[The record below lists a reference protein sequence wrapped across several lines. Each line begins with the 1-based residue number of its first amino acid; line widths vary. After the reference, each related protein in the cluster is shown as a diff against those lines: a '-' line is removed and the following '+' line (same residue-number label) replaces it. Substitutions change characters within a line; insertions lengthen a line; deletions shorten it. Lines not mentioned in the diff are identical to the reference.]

1 MPATVDAD
9 APVAKTTYMLLLVY
23 LVIIFSRVLDV
34 TVPNLKIPF
43 VTLIV
48 MCLALFLSGN
58 VLRLLS
64 SRTGLLLCAFTAW
77 MGVTAL
83 TGVWWRGS
91 VPAVASAVM
100 SLALAFVIAGTL
112 TTAERLKKA
121 LYVIGFCSLLA
132 ALESYMF
139 GEEGTGRLALSAGS
153 FMDPNA
159 YAMTLVLGVP
169 LLLFFARRIH
179 SVFWKVV
186 AIAGVIVIL
195 RTALYT
201 GSRGALIAMGVLA
214 VLLFFRLPW
223 KQKILLLVI
232 SAVLLPAG
240 YVLLPEYLKLRYL
253 TLFTNDVQT
262 SDNRLREQVEGG
274 DMSSTESRL
283 ALLRASLR
291 MTFGHPLFGV
301 GPGDFPTEN
310 FNVVQRETGRKIW
323 LVSHNSYTQASSET
337 GIPGFLMFVTLLFL
351 TLRNTQKV
359 VSAAKSASPPPPLL
373 VECALY
379 LNITTLTI
387 CSAAF
392 FLSIAYEQMIFVLVG
407 LSVAV
412 ERLYLRH
419 LSTAPVPSPGTA
431 AAEPRPLSAFD
442 QFRTSSSTPQVY

>member
-1 MPATVDAD
+1 MPATANSD
-9 APVAKTTYMLLLVY
+9 APGGKTTYVLLLTY
-23 LVIIFSRVLDV
+23 LVILFSRILDV

-48 MCLALFLSGN
+48 MCIALFLSGN
-58 VLRLLS
+58 ALRLVS
-64 SRTGLLLCAFTAW
+64 TRTGLLLCLFTAW
-77 MGVTAL
+77 LGITAL

-91 VPAVASAVM
+91 LPAVESAVM
-100 SLALAFVIAGTL
+100 SLALVFVIAGCL
-112 TTAERLKKA
+112 STAERLKTA
-121 LYVIGFCSLLA
+121 LYVIGFCSLAA
-132 ALESYMF
+132 ALQSYIF
-139 GEEGTGRLALSAGS
+139 GEEGTGRLTLSAGS

-179 SVFWKVV
+179 SVFWKLV
-186 AIAGVIVIL
+186 AIGGVIVIL

-232 SAVLLPAG
+232 SAVLLPSG

-262 SDNRLREQVEGG
+262 SDSRLREQVQGG
-274 DMSSTESRL
+274 DMGSTESRL
-283 ALLRASLR
+283 ALLQASLR
-291 MTFGHPLFGV
+291 MTFDHPLLGV

-310 FNVVQRETGRKIW
+310 FNVVQRQTGRKIW

-337 GIPGFLMFVTLLFL
+337 GIPGFLMFVALLFL
-351 TLRNTQKV
+351 TFRNTQKV
-359 VSAAKSASPPPPLL
+359 VSAGKSASPPPPLL

-387 CSAAF
+387 CAAAF
-392 FLSIAYEQMIFVLVG
+392 FLSIAYEQMIFVLIG
-407 LSVAV
+407 LSVVV

-419 LSTAPVPSPGTA
+419 LSTAPAPSPNAVA
-431 AAEPRPLSAFD
+431 AVPRPVSAFD
-442 QFRTSSSTPQVY
+442 RFRTASGTPQVY